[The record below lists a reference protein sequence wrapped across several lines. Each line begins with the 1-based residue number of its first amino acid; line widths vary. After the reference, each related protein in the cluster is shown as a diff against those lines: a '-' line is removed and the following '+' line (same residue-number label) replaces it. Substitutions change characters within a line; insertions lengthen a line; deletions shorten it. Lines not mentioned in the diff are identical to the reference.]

1 MLSSVAPQ
9 TNYSLSNDGRPFELP
24 ASSWIR
30 KNFSIQAQLRSARE
44 NKVPDHST
52 SPNPPLTQPTRWDE
66 YSGEPTRNGAGRP
79 SQVHPSTFD
88 ETLLNGRSYNVTI
101 SGGPDKHRK
110 PSWSER
116 AVKIGKDALSLDM
129 RATRRSGSSK
139 TARADSAN
147 DSRSNSYT
155 AVKSLQTDS
164 ESDNSLGT
172 TSNKI
177 EPYLGPIDPDS
188 VSPMMPSEL
197 MREYGNDDVS
207 PIIADPE
214 ASSRFEA
221 YAANSGANVQRV
233 SSGGSIIR
241 KPVGSSS
248 HHNKENKVP
257 AQVNSHFSWATTTN
271 SDADS
276 VNTSRTSRTVGP
288 DQMQNS
294 QSRFSW
300 TTINTATD
308 QQGSPPA
315 SPPPFPPPLDSRA
328 WKTRHQAQH
337 LQDETPNPTERKHMS
352 GEKSLPQPP
361 TISKTMNHVD
371 ALVAQR
377 DDLSLQRRNIEK
389 IMSQLQQIDKASPLE
404 VDWSMK
410 KANLKRLED
419 FKVCLE
425 EVEREEHEVGRSLA
439 RARRKAEREEG
450 VDSGLWVRRVT
461 G

>member
-1 MLSSVAPQ
+1 V
-9 TNYSLSNDGRPFELP
+9 
-24 ASSWIR
+24 
-30 KNFSIQAQLRSARE
+30 RSTRE
-44 NKVPDHST
+44 NKVGDHSSNSENT
-52 SPNPPLTQPTRWDE
+52 NNDRSGSFAAYIPALRRSASKLVKSTPSPPLAQATRWDE

-88 ETLLNGRSYNVTI
+88 EAILNDRSYNVTI
-101 SGGPDKHRK
+101 SGGSDKHRK
-110 PSWSER
+110 TSWSER
-116 AVKIGKDALSLDM
+116 AVKIGKDALSLD
-129 RATRRSGSSK
+129 TRSSWKSGTGK
-139 TARADSAN
+139 TARADSTK
-147 DSRSNSYT
+147 DSRSNNYT
-155 AVKSLQTDS
+155 AVKNLQTDS
-164 ESDNSLGT
+164 ESDNSLG
-172 TSNKI
+172 SNANKI
-177 EPYLGPIDPDS
+177 ESYLGPIDPDS

-197 MREYGNDDVS
+197 MREYGNEDVS
-207 PIIADPE
+207 PIVTGAE
-214 ASSRFEA
+214 ATSRFET
-221 YAANSGANVQRV
+221 YAANSGANMQRV

-241 KPVGSSS
+241 KPVGSAP
-248 HHNKENKVP
+248 HHNKENKIP
-257 AQVNSHFSWATTTN
+257 AQLNSHFSWATMTD
-271 SDADS
+271 SDTDS

-294 QSRFSW
+294 ESRFSW
-300 TTINTATD
+300 TTVNTAATY
-308 QQGSPPA
+308 QQDSPPA

-328 WKTRHQAQH
+328 WKTNHQAQQ
-337 LQDETPNPTERKHMS
+337 LQDKTPNPPEHKHMS

-361 TISKTMNHVD
+361 TVSRTMNHVD

-389 IMSQLQQIDKASPLE
+389 IMNQLQQIDKASPLE
-404 VDWSMK
+404 VDWSTK
-410 KANLKRLED
+410 KANLKRLEE

>member
-1 MLSSVAPQ
+1 MLSSPGAAQ
-9 TNYSLSNDGRPFELP
+9 AHYSLSNDAKPYELP

-30 KNFSIQAQLRSARE
+30 KNFSIQASKLI
-44 NKVPDHST
+44 KT
-52 SPNPPLTQPTRWDE
+52 SPSPPLTQPTRWDE
-66 YSGEPTRNGAGRP
+66 YSGEPTRIAAGRP

-101 SGGPDKHRK
+101 SGGSDKNRK

-116 AVKIGKDALSLDM
+116 AVKIGKDALSLD
-129 RATRRSGSSK
+129 TRSTWKSGSNK
-139 TARADSAN
+139 NARADHAKHSH
-147 DSRSNSYT
+147 SNNYT

-164 ESDNSLGT
+164 ESDNSLG
-172 TSNKI
+172 SKPNKI
-177 EPYLGPIDPDS
+177 EPYIGPIDPDS

-197 MREYGNDDVS
+197 MREYGNDDIS
-207 PIIADPE
+207 PMVTGAE
-214 ASSRFEA
+214 ASSRFET
-221 YAANSGANVQRV
+221 YAANSGANVQRA

-241 KPVGSSS
+241 KPVGSASY
-248 HHNKENKVP
+248 HNKENKVP
-257 AQVNSHFSWATTTN
+257 AQSDSHFSWATMTD

-276 VNTSRTSRTVGP
+276 VSTSRTSRTVGP

-300 TTINTATD
+300 TTVNTATD
-308 QQGSPPA
+308 RQDSPSA
-315 SPPPFPPPLDSRA
+315 SPPLFPQPLDSRA
-328 WKTRHQAQH
+328 WKTNHQAQR
-337 LQDETPNPTERKHMS
+337 LQNNPPNPPEHKHT

-361 TISKTMNHVD
+361 TVSKTMNHVD

-389 IMSQLQQIDKASPLE
+389 IMNQLQQIDKASPLE
-404 VDWSMK
+404 VDWSTK
-410 KANLKRLED
+410 KANLKRLEE

-425 EVEREEHEVGRSLA
+425 EVEREEHEIGRSLA

-450 VDSGLWVRRVT
+450 IDSGLWVRRVT